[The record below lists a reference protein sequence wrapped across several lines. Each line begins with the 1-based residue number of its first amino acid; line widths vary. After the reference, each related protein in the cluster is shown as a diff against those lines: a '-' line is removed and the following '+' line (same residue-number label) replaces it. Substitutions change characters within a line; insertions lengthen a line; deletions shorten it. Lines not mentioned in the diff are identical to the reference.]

1 MCYTCNRNV
10 TKENDVKFRI
20 SLLDVLNSKTKIKII
35 KFLLTHEASMSER
48 EIASI
53 LKVSHM
59 SVNRTMRE
67 LAELNFVNF
76 VTIGKAHLWRVNHKS
91 YAFRALSE
99 LIKGVSGIQE
109 PIEELKKILLKNLPK
124 TLIKRI
130 VLFGSV
136 AKGSER
142 TNSDIDIFVL
152 ARDKQSK
159 EKLESSIEKLSNIC
173 FEMYGNRLAPYILTE
188 QELKQKK
195 RLKVISEIKKGIEIF
210 SGKKG

>member
-1 MCYTCNRNV
+1 M
-10 TKENDVKFRI
+10 KFRI

-76 VTIGKAHLWRVNHKS
+76 VTIGKAHLWRVNRKS
-91 YAFRALSE
+91 YAFRVLSE
-99 LIKGVSGIQE
+99 LFKRVSGIKE
-109 PIEELKKILLKNLPK
+109 PLEDLKKILFNNLPK
-124 TLIKRI
+124 TLIKKV
-130 VLFGSV
+130 VLFGSI

-142 TNSDIDIFVL
+142 SNSDIDVFILVKNKL
-152 ARDKQSK
+152 SK
-159 EKLESSIEKLSNIC
+159 KKLEPHIEKLSNFC
-173 FEMYGNRLAPYILTE
+173 LEMYGNRLAPYILTE
-188 QELKQKK
+188 QEIEQKK
-195 RLKVISEIKKGIEIF
+195 NLKIVSEISKGIQVF
-210 SGKKG
+210 PKKKR